1 MDPLNQVI
9 YAFLAILGGT
19 AVYFA
24 ILGVFELPIACGS
37 LVLFIALVVTVW
49 VLQPEDASP

>member
-1 MDPLNQVI
+1 MNQVV
-9 YAFLAILGGT
+9 YAFLAIVCGT
-19 AVYFA
+19 AFYFA
-24 ILGVFELPIACGS
+24 ILGVFELPMACGS

>member
-1 MDPLNQVI
+1 MNQVV

-19 AVYFA
+19 AFYFA

-37 LVLFIALVVTVW
+37 LVLFIALVLTVW
-49 VLQPEDASP
+49 VFQPEDASP